1 MKQKII
7 NVSYRKDSKSFPE
20 WLKYEVTIMN
30 ENGTEELIPAYGKDL
45 EDAIS
50 RIKHDKRIRVIE
62 KTTRKIPVVFW
73 LCMWLL
79 YMSGITSL
87 QYELDEPMIIIG
99 GLSFAGLFIIFVMW
113 WTQNRNVDKD
123 K

>member
-7 NVSYRKDSKSFPE
+7 NVSYRKESKTFPE

-30 ENGTEELIPAYGKDL
+30 ENGSEELIPAYGKDL

-50 RIKHDKRIRVIE
+50 RIKHDKRVQIVER
-62 KTTRKIPVVFW
+62 TTRKIPVFFW
-73 LCMWLL
+73 LCMWVL
-79 YMSGITSL
+79 YMTGITAL
-87 QYELDEPMIIIG
+87 QYELNEPMIIIG
-99 GLSFAGLFIIFVMW
+99 GLGFAGFFLIFVMW
-113 WTQNRNVDKD
+113 WTQNRNVDK

>member
-7 NVSYRKDSKSFPE
+7 NVSYRKDSETFPE

-30 ENGTEELIPAYGKDL
+30 ENGTEDLIPAYGKDL

-50 RIKHDKRIRVIE
+50 RIKHDKRVEITE
-62 KTTRKIPVVFW
+62 KTTRKVPIVFW

-79 YMSGITSL
+79 YMLGITSL
-87 QYELDEPMIIIG
+87 QYELDEPMVIIA
-99 GLSFAGLFIIFVMW
+99 GLSFAGFFIIFVMW

>member
-7 NVSYRKDSKSFPE
+7 NVSYRKDSETFPE

-30 ENGTEELIPAYGKDL
+30 ENGTEDLIPAYGKDL

-50 RIKHDKRIRVIE
+50 RIKHDKRVEIIE
-62 KTTRKIPVVFW
+62 KTTRKVPIVFW

-79 YMSGITSL
+79 YMLGITSL
-87 QYELDEPMIIIG
+87 QYELDEPMVIIA
-99 GLSFAGLFIIFVMW
+99 GLSFAGFFIIFVMW
-113 WTQNRNVDKD
+113 WTQNRNIDKD

>member
-7 NVSYRKDSKSFPE
+7 NVSYRKDSETFPE

-30 ENGTEELIPAYGKDL
+30 ENGTEDLIPAYGKDL

-50 RIKHDKRIRVIE
+50 RIKHDKRVEIIE
-62 KTTRKIPVVFW
+62 KTTRKVPIVFW

-79 YMSGITSL
+79 YMLGITAL
-87 QYELDEPMIIIG
+87 QCELDEPMVIIG
-99 GLSFAGLFIIFVMW
+99 GLSFAGFFIIFITW
-113 WTQNRNVDKD
+113 LTQNRNVDKN

>member
-7 NVSYRKDSKSFPE
+7 NVSYRKDSETFPE

-30 ENGTEELIPAYGKDL
+30 ENGTEDLIPAYGKDL

-50 RIKHDKRIRVIE
+50 RIKHDKRVEIVE
-62 KTTRKIPVVFW
+62 KTTRKVPIVFW

-79 YMSGITSL
+79 YMLGITAL
-87 QYELDEPMIIIG
+87 QCELDEPMVIIG
-99 GLSFAGLFIIFVMW
+99 GLSFAGFFIIFVMW

>member
-7 NVSYRKDSKSFPE
+7 NVSYRKVSKSFPE

-50 RIKHDKRIRVIE
+50 RIKHDKRVRVIE
-62 KTTRKIPVVFW
+62 KTTRKIPVIFW
-73 LCMWLL
+73 LCMWVL
-79 YMSGITSL
+79 YMSGITAL
-87 QYELDEPMIIIG
+87 QCELDEPMIIIG

-113 WTQNRNVDKD
+113 WTQNRNIDK

>member
-7 NVSYRKDSKSFPE
+7 NVSYRKESQTFPK

-30 ENGTEELIPAYGKDL
+30 ENGSEELVPAYGKDL

-50 RIKHDKRIRVIE
+50 RIKHDKRVQIIE
-62 KTTRKIPVVFW
+62 STTRKIPVFFW
-73 LCMWLL
+73 LCMWVL
-79 YMSGITSL
+79 YMFGITSL
-87 QYELDEPMIIIG
+87 QYELNEPMVIIG
-99 GLSFAGLFIIFVMW
+99 GLSFAGFFLIFVMW
-113 WTQNRNVDKD
+113 WTQNRNVDK

>member
-7 NVSYRKDSKSFPE
+7 NVSYRKESQTFPE

-30 ENGTEELIPAYGKDL
+30 ENGSEELIPAYGKDL

-50 RIKHDKRIRVIE
+50 RIKHDKRVQIVER
-62 KTTRKIPVVFW
+62 TTRKIPVFFW
-73 LCMWLL
+73 LCMWVL
-79 YMSGITSL
+79 YMTGITAL

-99 GLSFAGLFIIFVMW
+99 GLGFAGFFLIFVMW
-113 WTQNRNVDKD
+113 WTQNRNVDK

>member
-7 NVSYRKDSKSFPE
+7 NVSYRKESQTFPE

-30 ENGTEELIPAYGKDL
+30 ENGSEELIPAYGKDL

-50 RIKHDKRIRVIE
+50 RIKHDKRVQIVER
-62 KTTRKIPVVFW
+62 TTRKIPVFFW
-73 LCMWLL
+73 LCMWVL
-79 YMSGITSL
+79 YMTGITAL
-87 QYELDEPMIIIG
+87 QYELNEPMIIIG
-99 GLSFAGLFIIFVMW
+99 GLGFAGFFLIFVMW
-113 WTQNRNVDKD
+113 WTQNRNVDK

>member
-7 NVSYRKDSKSFPE
+7 NVSYRKDSETFPE

-30 ENGTEELIPAYGKDL
+30 ENGTEDLIPAYGKDL

-50 RIKHDKRIRVIE
+50 RIKHDKRVEIIE
-62 KTTRKIPVVFW
+62 KTTRKVPIVFW

-79 YMSGITSL
+79 YMLGITSL
-87 QYELDEPMIIIG
+87 QYELDEPMVIIA
-99 GLSFAGLFIIFVMW
+99 GLSFAGFFIIFVMW

>member
-1 MKQKII
+1 
-7 NVSYRKDSKSFPE
+7 
-20 WLKYEVTIMN
+20 MN
-30 ENGTEELIPAYGKDL
+30 ENGTEDLIPAYGKDL

-50 RIKHDKRIRVIE
+50 RIKHDKRVEIIE
-62 KTTRKIPVVFW
+62 KTTRKVPIVFW

-79 YMSGITSL
+79 YMLGITSL
-87 QYELDEPMIIIG
+87 QYELDEPMVIIA
-99 GLSFAGLFIIFVMW
+99 GLSFAGFFIIFVMW

>member
-7 NVSYRKDSKSFPE
+7 NVSYRKDSETFPE

-30 ENGTEELIPAYGKDL
+30 ENGTEDLIPAYGKDL

-50 RIKHDKRIRVIE
+50 RIKHDKRVEIIE
-62 KTTRKIPVVFW
+62 KTTRKVPIVFW

-79 YMSGITSL
+79 YMLGITSL
-87 QYELDEPMIIIG
+87 QYELDEPMVIIA
-99 GLSFAGLFIIFVMW
+99 GLSFAGFFIIFVMW
-113 WTQNRNVDKD
+113 CTQNRNVDKD

>member
-7 NVSYRKDSKSFPE
+7 NVSYRKDSETFPE

-30 ENGTEELIPAYGKDL
+30 ENGTEDLIPAYGKDL

-50 RIKHDKRIRVIE
+50 RIKHDKRVEIIE
-62 KTTRKIPVVFW
+62 KTTSKVPIVFW

-79 YMSGITSL
+79 YMLGITSL
-87 QYELDEPMIIIG
+87 QYELDEPMVIIA
-99 GLSFAGLFIIFVMW
+99 GLSFAGFFIIFVMW